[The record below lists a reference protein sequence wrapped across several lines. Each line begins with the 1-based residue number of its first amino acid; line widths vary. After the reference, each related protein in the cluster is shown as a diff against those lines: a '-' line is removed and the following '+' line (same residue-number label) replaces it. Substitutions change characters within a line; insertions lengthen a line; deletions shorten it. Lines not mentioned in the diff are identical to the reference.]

1 MKRALKSLLLTAILA
16 CSFGCSS
23 KTGTCQTVRC
33 APKLSFD
40 LRDPSGA
47 RVVDG
52 VVIANSGL
60 DGGTDGVLC
69 APSDACSYY
78 LVGPRQNIGVY
89 VTGYEPVGVQYTAQ
103 YDACGNPLNQTVTI
117 HLVPDGSTTSTTQ
130 TWAVNGTCGS

>member
-1 MKRALKSLLLTAILA
+1 MKRAWQPLLLAGILVLP
-16 CSFGCSS
+16 GCSS
-23 KTGTCQTVRC
+23 NTGTCQPVRC

-52 VVIANSGL
+52 VVIANSGF

-69 APSDACSYY
+69 APSDDCSYY
-78 LVGPRQNIGVY
+78 VFGPRQNIGVY

-117 HLVPDGSTTSTTQ
+117 HLVPDGSTTLTTQ
-130 TWAVNGTCGS
+130 TWAANGTCGS